1 MDKLLNRNVDQRKH
15 DLSVEKMW
23 EMLEE
28 LKEDLGLAHKQKQAY
43 KSDQP
48 FGSEKP
54 KASSRT
60 SDNGVKSEQ
69 YGFHGPAAEPLNSQ
83 NHQSQLKV
91 AQSQTFKKSD
101 SELDVETTTENSY
114 NLDSVFTQLRHEEK
128 EMDANVRKQSS
139 VMSHSSISSNETEDE
154 SFSSIK
160 LTSIKEEP
168 ARETSLD
175 QLNDSLN
182 SSKLNSPFVSSL
194 SLKTS
199 SGTLIKDI
207 TKPLS
212 FRASDRSS
220 KAFSPRS
227 DRLTSLHGDEKSD
240 RERKLSVD
248 KKQPDTA
255 QRKANATEAPQSQVR
270 RSFLDEIRDD
280 AFQHSVSEARHHQ
293 DNNVELVA
301 SLQALKNNA
310 LKPKSSGTAVKS
322 DVESSDDSETDN
334 NEFF

>member
-1 MDKLLNRNVDQRKH
+1 MDQRKH

-28 LKEDLGLAHKQKQAY
+28 LKEDLGLANKQKQAY
-43 KSDQP
+43 NSDQP

-182 SSKLNSPFVSSL
+182 SSKLNS
-194 SLKTS
+194 
-199 SGTLIKDI
+199 
-207 TKPLS
+207 LS

-220 KAFSPRS
+220 KTFSPRS

-334 NEFF
+334 NELF